1 MGAVMTPTPPPAL
14 HDRRLSRALAAA
26 LALLV
31 LASTIA
37 WGVPSIAR
45 AATSASTPTFPVPAS
60 ARAPSTAAG
69 AGAAGAATT
78 PTTTYAPSD
87 GATASSSSPPATAS
101 TATTPPAATAPATS
115 TPATSGAQTTAP
127 AQTSAARAKAG
138 KGDRPLSTGAIV
150 IAGLAA
156 LLVLVCAAWALAR
169 SRAFEPHWLL
179 SLRHAMA
186 EAGFRAS
193 ATWSEF
199 ADWARLGR

>member
-1 MGAVMTPTPPPAL
+1 MGAVIAPKPSCTL
-14 HDRRLSRALAAA
+14 RDRRLSRALAAG

-31 LASTIA
+31 LGSAITL
-37 WGVPSIAR
+37 GGPSIAR
-45 AATSASTPTFPVPAS
+45 AAKPASTPTFPVPAS
-60 ARAPSTAAG
+60 ARAPSTTAG
-69 AGAAGAATT
+69 AGAGAATT
-78 PTTTYAPSD
+78 PTTTYAPSG
-87 GATASSSSPPATAS
+87 GATAPSSSPAATAS
-101 TATTPPAATAPATS
+101 TATTPPAATAAATPAPAT
-115 TPATSGAQTTAP
+115 PAQTTAP

-150 IAGLAA
+150 IAALAA
-156 LLVLVCAAWALAR
+156 LLVLVCAAWAIAR
-169 SRAFEPHWLL
+169 SRALEPHWLL

>member
-1 MGAVMTPTPPPAL
+1 MGAVIAPKPSCTL
-14 HDRRLSRALAAA
+14 RDRRLSRTLAAG

-31 LASTIA
+31 LGSAITL
-37 WGVPSIAR
+37 GGPSIAR
-45 AATSASTPTFPVPAS
+45 AAKPASTPTFPVPAS
-60 ARAPSTAAG
+60 AQAPSPTAG

-78 PTTTYAPSD
+78 PTTTYAPSG
-87 GATASSSSPPATAS
+87 GATAPSSAPAATAS
-101 TATTPPAATAPATS
+101 TATTPPAAPAPAT
-115 TPATSGAQTTAP
+115 PGAQTTAP

-150 IAGLAA
+150 IAALAA
-156 LLVLVCAAWALAR
+156 LLVLVCAAWAIAR
-169 SRAFEPHWLL
+169 SRALEPHWLL